1 MNAIGDA
8 LGELCKIILPIRP
21 ESYRG
26 NPESAVAV
34 CTLSDIAL
42 LEDLASDPGVL
53 RRVNIVGRLL
63 SENRGIDA
71 MLEYLHGNP
80 RVSTVIVCGADGAG
94 HRAGHSLLMLHRY
107 GVDHGNGAC
116 CEGGSCNGSNGN
128 NNNNSSSSSS
138 SKPANRI
145 SRSRSPE
152 PYTTASPVQI
162 GHFRRNTS
170 IVDMTGTS
178 DRAEILEC
186 IGRHCA

>member
-1 MNAIGDA
+1 MSAIGDA

-26 NPESAVAV
+26 DPESAVAV

-53 RRVNIVGRLL
+53 RQVSIVGRLL

-71 MLEYLHGNP
+71 MLGYLHDNP
-80 RVSTVIVCGADGAG
+80 RVRTVIVCGTDGAG

-107 GVDHGNGAC
+107 GVDHNG
-116 CEGGSCNGSNGN
+116 GHGSGAAS
-128 NNNNSSSSSS
+128 
-138 SKPANRI
+138 RI
-145 SRSRSPE
+145 ARSRSPE
-152 PYTTASPVQI
+152 PYIAAGPDQI
-162 GHFRRNTS
+162 GHFRRGIS

-178 DRAEILEC
+178 DRAEILGC
-186 IGRHCA
+186 IERYCA

>member
-53 RRVNIVGRLL
+53 GRVNIVGRLL

-71 MLEYLHGNP
+71 MLEYLHDNP
-80 RVSTVIVCGADGAG
+80 RVSTVIVCGTDGAG
-94 HRAGHSLLMLHRY
+94 HRAGHSLLMLHKY
-107 GVDHGNGAC
+107 GVDHDSGTC
-116 CEGGSCNGSNGN
+116 CEGGGSNGSNG
-128 NNNNSSSSSS
+128 SSRA
-138 SKPANRI
+138 ANRI

-152 PYTTASPVQI
+152 PYVTASPVQI
-162 GHFRRNTS
+162 RHFRRSTS
-170 IVDMTGTS
+170 IVDMAGTS
-178 DRAEILEC
+178 DRAEILGC

>member
-8 LGELCKIILPIRP
+8 LGELCKIMLPIRP

-42 LEDLASDPGVL
+42 LDDLASDPGAL

-71 MLEYLHGNP
+71 MLGYLHDNP
-80 RVSTVIVCGADGAG
+80 RVRTVIVCGTDGAG

-107 GVDHGNGAC
+107 GVDHNSGSGSGA
-116 CEGGSCNGSNGN
+116 
-128 NNNNSSSSSS
+128 
-138 SKPANRI
+138 ANRI
-145 SRSRSPE
+145 ARSRSPE
-152 PYTTASPVQI
+152 PYITASPDQI
-162 GHFRRNTS
+162 GHFRRDTS
-170 IVDMTGTS
+170 IVDMTGAS
-178 DRAEILEC
+178 DRAEILGC
-186 IGRHCA
+186 IERYCA

>member
-21 ESYRG
+21 ESYLG

-42 LEDLASDPGVL
+42 LEDLASDPAVL
-53 RRVNIVGRLL
+53 RRVSIVGRLL

-71 MLEYLHGNP
+71 MLGYLHANP
-80 RVSTVIVCGADGAG
+80 RVRMVIVCGTDGAG

-107 GVDHGNGAC
+107 GVDHNGGARRRGGGPD
-116 CEGGSCNGSNGN
+116 GGSA
-128 NNNNSSSSSS
+128 
-138 SKPANRI
+138 ANRI

-152 PYTTASPVQI
+152 PYITASPDQI
-162 GHFRRNTS
+162 GHFRRDTS

-178 DRAEILEC
+178 DRTEILGC
-186 IGRHCA
+186 IERCCA

>member
-1 MNAIGDA
+1 MDAIGDA

-42 LEDLASDPGVL
+42 LEDLASDPDVL

-63 SENRGIDA
+63 SENKGVDA
-71 MLEYLHGNP
+71 MLEYLHDNP
-80 RVSTVIVCGADGAG
+80 RVDTVIVCGTDGAG

-107 GVDHGNGAC
+107 GVDHDNDAC
-116 CEGGSCNGSNGN
+116 CEGGDCNGSNGSG
-128 NNNNSSSSSS
+128 SSNAAS
-138 SKPANRI
+138 RI

-152 PYTTASPVQI
+152 PYVTASPVQI

-178 DRAEILEC
+178 DRAEILGC